1 MSKSTTAFIALCIAS
16 PAFWL
21 LERYGLF
28 HWGERIVSGLMLA
41 GLILLAA
48 LFVWSLLSVRRH
60 RVLAVVGGLD
70 CAYCLWQAFENGRII
85 Y

>member
-1 MSKSTTAFIALCIAS
+1 MTKSTFAFIALCIVA
-16 PAFWL
+16 PAFQL

-28 HWGERIVSGLMLA
+28 HWEDGVVTSLLFGGLV
-41 GLILLAA
+41 LLVV
-48 LFVWSLLSVRRH
+48 LFVWSLLIVRRH

-70 CAYCLWQAFENGRII
+70 CAYCLWQSFQNAKIL